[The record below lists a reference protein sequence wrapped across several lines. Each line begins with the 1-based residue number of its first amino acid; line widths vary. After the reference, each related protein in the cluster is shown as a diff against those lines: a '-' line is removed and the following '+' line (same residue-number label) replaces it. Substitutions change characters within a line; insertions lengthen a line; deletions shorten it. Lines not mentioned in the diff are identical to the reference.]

1 MGRLGLVKVL
11 YYIYTRSLAFMLA
24 TFLDE
29 GSIPPTSTHE
39 PIKNEESITRKTV
52 MGVTG
57 FDRKI
62 RT

>member
-1 MGRLGLVKVL
+1 MGGFGITQTV

-29 GSIPPTSTHE
+29 GSIPSTSTHE
-39 PIKNEESITRKTV
+39 SIKNEESITRKTD

-57 FDRKI
+57 FDRK
-62 RT
+62 

>member
-1 MGRLGLVKVL
+1 
-11 YYIYTRSLAFMLA
+11 MLA

-29 GSIPPTSTHE
+29 GSIPSTSTHE
-39 PIKNEESITRKTV
+39 SIKNEESITRKTV